1 MYFSIS
7 YKLLAWQEM
16 IGSLKPD
23 RRTGVRRMRVGFGV
37 VGARVLLIRSSR
49 PTTHLFE
56 YPVIRE
62 VIF

>member
-1 MYFSIS
+1 
-7 YKLLAWQEM
+7 M

-37 VGARVLLIRSSR
+37 VGARVLLVRSSR
-49 PTTHLFE
+49 PTTHSFE
-56 YPVIRE
+56 YPVIWE